1 MGPVE
6 VPRVLVVTNDYPPR
20 VGGIE
25 RALHSLVRELP
36 PERVAVYAPRSE
48 GAERFDAGEPYE
60 VLRDPAGFVWPT
72 PAAARRVRGAVRATG
87 ADVVLFGDAMP
98 LAALGPW
105 LARRGT
111 PYLVAC
117 HGFDYWLSLV
127 SGPHAALRAVT
138 ARASRVV
145 VMGSR
150 SLARVV
156 RTAVP
161 SRVPVSVLPL
171 GADPERFRPDLPTDD
186 LRARHGL
193 DGRPVVSSV
202 SRLVARKGHDVLI
215 RAMARVRAYA
225 PGAALVVVG
234 DGPSRGRLEALA
246 ATAPPGAVVF
256 AGEVPEED
264 LPRYYA
270 LGDVFALP
278 CRSRLGGLEVE
289 GFGLVFLEAAACGRP
304 VVVGDSGGAREAL
317 VDGVTGVLVDGRDVT
332 RVADAV
338 GGLLADPERA
348 RAMGAAG
355 RERVLRSFTWPRV
368 AGLLAGWLREA
379 AERGPGPG

>member
-1 MGPVE
+1 
-6 VPRVLVVTNDYPPR
+6 
-20 VGGIE
+20 
-25 RALHSLVRELP
+25 VRL
-36 PERVAVYAPRSE
+36 
-48 GAERFDAGEPYE
+48 
-60 VLRDPAGFVWPT
+60 
-72 PAAARRVRGAVRATG
+72 
-87 ADVVLFGDAMP
+87 
-98 LAALGPW
+98 
-105 LARRGT
+105 
-111 PYLVAC
+111 
-117 HGFDYWLSLV
+117 
-127 SGPHAALRAVT
+127 
-138 ARASRVV
+138 
-145 VMGSR
+145 
-150 SLARVV
+150 
-156 RTAVP
+156 
-161 SRVPVSVLPL
+161 
-171 GADPERFRPDLPTDD
+171 RPDLPTAD

-193 DGRPVVSSV
+193 DDRPVVSSV

-225 PGAALVVVG
+225 PGATLVVVG
-234 DGPSRGRLEALA
+234 DGPSRGRLEGLA
-246 ATAPPGAVVF
+246 AKAPPGSVVF

-317 VDGVTGVLVDGRDVT
+317 VDGVTGILVDGRDVA
-332 RVADAV
+332 RVADAI

-355 RERVLRSFTWPRV
+355 RERVLRSFTWPRI
-368 AGLLAGWLREA
+368 AGVLAGWLREA